1 MFIKTFPF
9 WHQLDFYQIYAFLKN
24 NIEKRKPLC
33 KTTNWDEHFDT
44 SNIKIGLEI
53 TEEFC

>member
-1 MFIKTFPF
+1 MGKKRTLKAP
-9 WHQLDFYQIYAFLKN
+9 HPFLKN
-24 NIEKRKPLC
+24 GIEKRKPLC

-53 TEEFC
+53 TEEFH